1 MYEQV
6 QFFVNK
12 IFNVNKLHGKFPICI
27 QLKTFRK
34 TIAICYETA
43 ENILNKQ
50 SQTADKGWSS
60 SLGVGRVLPTPY
72 RKKKKLPRYDS
83 ITIDSDVDRSFGTN

>member
-12 IFNVNKLHGKFPICI
+12 IVNVNKLHGRCTTCI
-27 QLKTFRK
+27 QLKIFRK
-34 TIAICYETA
+34 TIAICSEIA

-72 RKKKKLPRYDS
+72 RKK
-83 ITIDSDVDRSFGTN
+83 ITTLRFIHN